1 MSDGIKKNRQG
12 GFTLFEALIAIAFM
26 AALMAIGIP
35 SLRQLLSES
44 RASSAATDIMADI
57 YVARSSAAKLMCP
70 VEIVPLSGSQD
81 WTSGWVVRYVAMDLG
96 ADDARCDPT
105 GAGDEVILKRRDPIK
120 DLRVFG
126 PSDRLIYDFDG
137 RARNGDIPLDLDR
150 DGTVDIMGGFAV
162 VPRLASDMAK
172 MRCVTVTPSGKP
184 REVKDGDQ
192 DIGNG
197 C

>member
-1 MSDGIKKNRQG
+1 MERRKQG

-44 RASSAATDIMADI
+44 RASSVATEIMADL
-57 YVARSSAAKLMCP
+57 YVARSSASKLMCP
-70 VEIVPLSGSQD
+70 VKMVPLSGTED
-81 WTSGWVVRYVAMDLG
+81 WGGGWVVRYVAVDLS

-105 GAGDEVILKRRDPIK
+105 GAGDEVILKRRDPIR
-120 DLRVFG
+120 DLRVRG
-126 PSDRLIYDFDG
+126 PAGGVTYDYDG
-137 RARNGDIPLDLDR
+137 RATGISDGVDVDGDGADD
-150 DGTVDIMGGFAV
+150 VAGGFAV
-162 VPRLASDMAK
+162 APSNASDMAK

-192 DIGNG
+192 IIANG